1 MPKRPGS
8 KRRGS
13 KRRGSKKSPCGVMWN
28 GGGGVV
34 EHGVAAYGAA
44 GSQVARGDGT
54 NMIAINAN
62 ACSKGGAK
70 GGAFLDAVAVPAA
83 FVAANTLYKG
93 RSGFKPF
100 SRSRKFGKKI
110 RKMTRRQRR

>member
-1 MPKRPGS
+1 MPR
-8 KRRGS
+8 RRGS
-13 KRRGSKKSPCGVMWN
+13 KSKRRSSKKSPCGLMWN
-28 GGGGVV
+28 GGGGAA
-34 EHGVAAYGAA
+34 EYGVAAYGAA

-62 ACSKGGAK
+62 GCSKGGAGSK